1 MKEELIKLRIKE
13 NKLRPKQVDIEK
25 IKSLIDSSKSNAE
38 VALKIKLD
46 EKSATVIFR
55 ELYECIRQLSE
66 ALWMING
73 YEPKTHEVALESLTE
88 LEIKSKLKLNH
99 LDRYRKIRHDI
110 NYQGFQAT
118 LEQAKEILD
127 FWKTAGKEVLAIL
140 EKEVSG

>member
-1 MKEELIKLRIKE
+1 MKEELIKIWMKE
-13 NKLRPKQVDIEK
+13 NKLRPKQIDLEK
-25 IKSLIDSSKSNAE
+25 IKSLISSAKSNADIT
-38 VALKIKLD
+38 LKIKLE

-66 ALWMING
+66 ALWMLNG
-73 YEPKTHEVALESLTE
+73 YEPKTHEIALESLKE
-88 LEIKSKLKLNH
+88 LEIKNRLKLNH

-127 FWKTAGKEVLAIL
+127 FWKTAGKEILMVL
-140 EKEVSG
+140 EKEI